1 MLGGGHVRRRS
12 VGSMIEASP
21 CRQVEKR
28 KNVATDAPQA
38 NSCRKGDDYASPK
51 NRVLETKPSIAS
63 TAYSVKFGDERM
75 IRAKHG
81 LLERQSL
88 ENTVLIAAGEEDLS
102 TSCELVVCNMSLSC
116 SLRSQS
122 ASLSSPALLLLV
134 VLDPALVRL

>member
-1 MLGGGHVRRRS
+1 V
-12 VGSMIEASP
+12 V
-21 CRQVEKR
+21 
-28 KNVATDAPQA
+28 TDAPQP

-51 NRVLETKPSIAS
+51 NRVLESKPSIAS

-102 TSCELVVCNMSLSC
+102 TSCELVVYNMSLSC
-116 SLRSQS
+116 SLRS
-122 ASLSSPALLLLV
+122 
-134 VLDPALVRL
+134 

>member
-28 KNVATDAPQA
+28 KYVASEAPQP

-51 NRVLETKPSIAS
+51 SRVLEAKPSIAS

-116 SLRSQS
+116 SLRS
-122 ASLSSPALLLLV
+122 
-134 VLDPALVRL
+134 